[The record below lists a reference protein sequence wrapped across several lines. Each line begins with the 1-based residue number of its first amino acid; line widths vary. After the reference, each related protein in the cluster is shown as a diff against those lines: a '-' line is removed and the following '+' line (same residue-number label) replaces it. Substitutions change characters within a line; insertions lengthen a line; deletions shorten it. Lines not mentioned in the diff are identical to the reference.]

1 MAAIAPPQPYN
12 TERQLQSLTRHC
24 QNRQQ
29 NTNRRI
35 EDLVSLASVVTAV
48 FAGIIFGIAFTPLTG
63 FLLGVVFYGVSS
75 SLYTLLAE
83 KLKSRKLER
92 ALLAL
97 GQQDFIEF
105 ANRRK
110 IPLSM
115 DSVLI
120 AHQAYLKHLR
130 QLINRAGG

>member
-1 MAAIAPPQPYN
+1 MAAIAQAQPYN

-24 QNRQQ
+24 QNRQL
-29 NTNRRI
+29 NTNRKI
-35 EDLVSLASVVTAV
+35 EDLVNLASVVTAV
-48 FAGIIFGIAFTPLTG
+48 FAGIIFGLAFTPLTG

-97 GQQDFIEF
+97 GQEDFIQF

-120 AHQAYLKHLR
+120 AHQAYLKYLTR
-130 QLINRAGG
+130 LINQAGG